1 MAVASAPSTSSADG
15 KPAVNPWFIAI
26 AVMLA
31 TFMEVLDTS
40 VANVALNHIAGN
52 LSASTDEATWVLTS
66 YLVSNAVILPA
77 TGWLGRFFGRKR
89 FLITCIGIFTVASA
103 LCGLASSL
111 GLLILARIVQGVG
124 GGALQPIAQAVL
136 LESFPREKRGA
147 AMSVYAMG
155 VVVAPILGPTVG
167 GWLTDSYSWRWVFYI
182 NIPIGILAVI
192 LCSLLLEDPP
202 YLKDARPGRIDF
214 IGFALL
220 TIWIGCLQIMLDK
233 GQDDDW
239 LSSNFIRWLASGAVI
254 GFIAFMIWELR
265 VEHPIV
271 NLRIL
276 RDRNLAVGSIL
287 LLFLVGA
294 ILYGTTSILPLFLQN
309 LFSYTSF
316 QAGLVMSP
324 RGFGAILGSIIAG
337 RILANPKIDG
347 RAWIGGGFAVLGLS
361 MYMFGDL
368 TIQIAPANIIWPIV
382 VSGFTTTCIFVP
394 MTTFSVATVSRENMG
409 EATGLTNLL
418 RNLGGSVGISAITA
432 IVSRGE
438 QTHQALLVGQMSQ
451 FNPVFNEQI
460 AKMQTAL
467 TPQVGS
473 AAAHVQAYGLI
484 YQTLQQQA
492 SLWSYVDLFRML
504 VIVCLLCVP
513 LVFLFKKPRRAS
525 APRELAAAH

>member
-1 MAVASAPSTSSADG
+1 MAVASSSSISSAGG

-52 LSASTDEATWVLTS
+52 LSASTDQATWVLTS
-66 YLVSNAVILPA
+66 YLVSNAIILPA

-89 FLITCIGIFTVASA
+89 FLIACIGIFTVASA

-111 GLLILARIVQGVG
+111 GMLILARIVQGAG

-147 AMSVYAMG
+147 AMSIYAIG

-167 GWLTDSYSWRWVFYI
+167 GWLTDDYSWRWVFFI

-192 LCSLLLEDPP
+192 LCSLLLVDPP

-214 IGFALL
+214 MGFALL
-220 TIWIGCLQIMLDK
+220 TVWIGCLQIMLDK
-233 GQDDDW
+233 GQDADW
-239 LSSNFIRWLASGAVI
+239 WSSNFIRWLGFGAAI
-254 GFIAFMIWELR
+254 GFAAFLIWELR

-276 RDRNLAVGSIL
+276 GDRNIAIGSL

-294 ILYGTTSILPLFLQN
+294 ILYGTTAMLPLFLQN
-309 LFSYTSF
+309 LLSYTSL

-337 RILANPKIDG
+337 RILANAKIDG
-347 RAWIGGGFAVLGLS
+347 RAWIAGGFAVLALS
-361 MYMFGDL
+361 MYMFGKL
-368 TIQIAPANIIWPIV
+368 TMEIAPSNIVWPIII
-382 VSGFTTTCIFVP
+382 SGFGITSIFVP
-394 MTTFSVATVSRENMG
+394 MTTFSMATVSRENMG

-418 RNLGGSVGISAITA
+418 RNLGGSVGISAITTL
-432 IVSRGE
+432 VSRST

-451 FNPVFNEQI
+451 YNPVFNAQL
-460 AKMQTAL
+460 AKIQSAL
-467 TPQVGS
+467 TPQIGS
-473 AAAHVQAYGLI
+473 AAAHDRSYGLM
-484 YQTLQQQA
+484 YNTLQQQA
-492 SLWSYVDLFRML
+492 SLLSYLDQFRML
-504 VIVCLLCVP
+504 VIVCLLCAP
-513 LVFLFKKPRRAS
+513 LVFLFKRPRRAAVS
-525 APRELAAAH
+525 GDLVAAH

>member
-1 MAVASAPSTSSADG
+1 MAVASASSTSSADG
-15 KPAVNPWFIAI
+15 KPAVNPWFIAF

-66 YLVSNAVILPA
+66 YLVSNAIVLPA

-103 LCGLASSL
+103 MCGLASSL
-111 GLLILARIVQGVG
+111 GLLILARVVQGAG

-147 AMSVYAMG
+147 AMSVYAIG

-167 GWLTDSYSWRWVFYI
+167 GWLTDDYSWRWVFYI

-192 LCSLLLEDPP
+192 LCSLLLVDPP
-202 YLKDARPGRIDF
+202 YLKEARPGRIDF
-214 IGFALL
+214 TGFALL

-233 GQDDDW
+233 GQDADW
-239 LSSNFIRWLASGAVI
+239 LSSNFIRCLALGAVI

-276 RDRNLAVGSIL
+276 RDRNIAIGSL

-294 ILYGTTSILPLFLQN
+294 ILYGTTAVLPLFLQN
-309 LFSYTSF
+309 LLSYTSF
-316 QAGLVMSP
+316 QAGMVMSP
-324 RGFGAILGSIIAG
+324 RGFGAILGSIISG

-347 RAWIGGGFAVLGLS
+347 RAWIGGGFAVLALS
-361 MYMFGDL
+361 MYMFGNL
-368 TIQIAPANIIWPIV
+368 TIQIAPGNIVWPIV
-382 VSGFTTTCIFVP
+382 ISGFAVTCIFVP
-394 MTTFSVATVSRENMG
+394 MTTFSLATVSRENMG

-418 RNLGGSVGISAITA
+418 RNLGGSVGISAITTL
-432 IVSRGE
+432 VSRSA
-438 QTHQALLVGQMSQ
+438 QRHQALLVGQMSQ
-451 FNPVFNEQI
+451 YNPVFNAQLSKI
-460 AKMQTAL
+460 QGAL

-473 AAAHVQAYGLI
+473 AAAHDQSYGWM

-492 SLWSYVDLFRML
+492 SLWAYIDQFRML

-513 LVFLFKKPRRAS
+513 LVFLFKKPKRA
-525 APRELAAAH
+525 AVPRDLAAAH

>member
-1 MAVASAPSTSSADG
+1 MAGASALSPPSG
-15 KPAVNPWFIAI
+15 KPAVNPWFIAF

-89 FLITCIGIFTVASA
+89 FLIACIGIFTIASA

-111 GLLILARIVQGVG
+111 GWLILARILQGAG

-136 LESFPREKRGA
+136 LESFPAEKRGS
-147 AMSVYAMG
+147 AMSVYAIG
-155 VVVAPILGPTVG
+155 VVVAPILGPTLG
-167 GWLTDSYSWRWVFYI
+167 GWLTDNYSWRWVFYI

-214 IGFALL
+214 TGFALL
-220 TIWIGCLQIMLDK
+220 TIWIGCLQVMLDK

-239 LSSNFIRWLASGAVI
+239 LSSSFIRWLAFGASL
-254 GFIAFMIWELR
+254 GFIAFLIWELR

-271 NLRIL
+271 NLRVL
-276 RDRNLAVGSIL
+276 RDRNLAIGSIL
-287 LLFLVGA
+287 LFLLGA
-294 ILYGTTSILPLFLQN
+294 ILYGTISILPLFLQN
-309 LFSYTSF
+309 LLAYPSL

-324 RGFGAILGSIIAG
+324 RGFGAILGSIISG

-347 RAWIGGGFAVLGLS
+347 RAWIGGGFAILGLS

-368 TIQIAPANIIWPIV
+368 TIQISPANIIWPIII
-382 VSGFTTTCIFVP
+382 SGFSITCIFVP
-394 MTTFSVATVSRENMG
+394 MTTFSMATVSRENIG

-418 RNLGGSVGISAITA
+418 RNLGGSVGISALTTL
-432 IVSRGE
+432 VSRDA
-438 QTHQALLVGQMSQ
+438 QTHQALMVGQTSQ

-460 AKMQTAL
+460 AKLQTAL
-467 TPQVGS
+467 SPQVGS
-473 AAAHVQAYGLI
+473 TAAHSQAYGLT

-492 SLWSYVDLFRML
+492 LLWSYVDQFRMV
-504 VIVCLLCVP
+504 VIVCLLCIP
-513 LVFLFKKPRRAS
+513 LVFLFKKPKRSSARR
-525 APRELAAAH
+525 EVAAAH

>member
-1 MAVASAPSTSSADG
+1 MAVASASSTSSADG
-15 KPAVNPWFIAI
+15 RRAVNPWFIAF

-40 VANVALNHIAGN
+40 VANVALNHIAGS
-52 LSASTDEATWVLTS
+52 LSVSTDEATWVLTS

-89 FLITCIGIFTVASA
+89 FLITCIAIFTVSSA

-124 GGALQPIAQAVL
+124 GGALQPIAQTVL

-147 AMSVYAMG
+147 AMSVYAIG

-167 GWLTDSYSWRWVFYI
+167 GWLTDDYSWRWVFYI

-192 LCSLLLEDPP
+192 LCSILLVDPP
-202 YLKDARPGRIDF
+202 YLKEMRPGRIDF
-214 IGFALL
+214 MGFALL
-220 TIWIGCLQIMLDK
+220 AIWIGCLQIMLDK
-233 GQDDDW
+233 GQDADW
-239 LSSNFIRWLASGAVI
+239 LSSNFIRWLAFGAAI
-254 GFIAFMIWELR
+254 GFVAFMIWELR

-276 RDRNLAVGSIL
+276 RDRNIAIGAL

-294 ILYGTTSILPLFLQN
+294 ILYGTTAVLPLFLQN
-309 LFSYTSF
+309 LLSYTSF

-324 RGFGAILGSIIAG
+324 RGFGAILGSIISG

-347 RAWIGGGFAVLGLS
+347 RAWIGGGFAVLALS
-361 MYMFGDL
+361 MYMFGNL
-368 TIQIAPANIIWPIV
+368 TIQISPGNIVWPII
-382 VSGFTTTCIFVP
+382 VSGFAVTSIFVP
-394 MTTFSVATVSRENMG
+394 MTTFSLATVSRENMG

-418 RNLGGSVGISAITA
+418 RNLGGSVGISAITTL
-432 IVSRGE
+432 VSRDA

-451 FNPVFNEQI
+451 YNPVFNTQL
-460 AKMQTAL
+460 AKIQGAL

-473 AAAHVQAYGLI
+473 AAAHDQSYGLL

-492 SLWSYVDLFRML
+492 LLWSYVDQFRML
-504 VIVCLLCVP
+504 VIVCLLCAP
-513 LVFLFKKPRRAS
+513 LVFLFKKPKRGAV
-525 APRELAAAH
+525 PNELAAAH